1 MLSPS
6 QIEKVGTPP
15 AGDHRVTGPEKQ
27 RPSATANAGNNEK
40 RRMARTK
47 IAQTIRVR
55 PSLPMRDNFDDVAR
69 TLNASRT
76 GIYFAARRAEYC
88 KDMRLFVTYP
98 FSTTPGTLNQE
109 FVGRVVRIDELGDGR
124 RGIAVELLTPLQVTA
139 YEPIR
144 SVAKP

>member
-1 MLSPS
+1 M
-6 QIEKVGTPP
+6 
-15 AGDHRVTGPEKQ
+15 GPEEQ
-27 RPSATANAGNNEK
+27 RASATANAGNNEK
-40 RRMARTK
+40 RRMARSK

-55 PSLPMRDNFDDVAR
+55 PSLPVRENFDDVAR
-69 TLNASRT
+69 TLNASRS
-76 GIYFAARRAEYC
+76 GIYFAARRAEYY

>member
-1 MLSPS
+1 VM
-6 QIEKVGTPP
+6 
-15 AGDHRVTGPEKQ
+15 DPEEQ
-27 RPSATANAGNNEK
+27 RASATANAGNDGR
-40 RRMARTK
+40 RRMPRTK

-55 PSLPMRDNFDDVAR
+55 PSMPVQNNFDDVAR

-109 FVGRVVRIDELGDGR
+109 FVGRVVRVDELDDGR
-124 RGIAVELLTPLQVTA
+124 RGIAVELLTPLHLA
-139 YEPIR
+139 PYEPTR
-144 SVAKP
+144 

>member
-1 MLSPS
+1 MM
-6 QIEKVGTPP
+6 
-15 AGDHRVTGPEKQ
+15 GPEE
-27 RPSATANAGNNEK
+27 RRASATANAGNNEK
-40 RRMARTK
+40 RRMARSK

-55 PSLPMRDNFDDVAR
+55 PSLPIRENFDDVAR
-69 TLNASRT
+69 TLNASRS
-76 GIYFAARRAEYC
+76 GIYFAARRSEYY

-139 YEPIR
+139 YEPVR

>member
-1 MLSPS
+1 MM
-6 QIEKVGTPP
+6 
-15 AGDHRVTGPEKQ
+15 GPEEQ
-27 RPSATANAGNNEK
+27 RASATANAGNDGR

-55 PSLPMRDNFDDVAR
+55 PSMPMQNNFDDVAR

-76 GIYFAARRAEYC
+76 GIYFAARRTEYC

-109 FVGRVVRIDELGDGR
+109 FVGRVVRVDELADGR
-124 RGIAVELLTPLQVTA
+124 RGIAVELLTPLQVTP
-139 YEPIR
+139 YEPSR
-144 SVAKP
+144 

>member
-1 MLSPS
+1 M
-6 QIEKVGTPP
+6 
-15 AGDHRVTGPEKQ
+15 RPEEQ
-27 RPSATANAGNNEK
+27 RASATANAGNNEK

-55 PSLPMRDNFDDVAR
+55 PSLPIRDNFDDVAR

-76 GIYFAARRAEYC
+76 GIYFAARRAEYR